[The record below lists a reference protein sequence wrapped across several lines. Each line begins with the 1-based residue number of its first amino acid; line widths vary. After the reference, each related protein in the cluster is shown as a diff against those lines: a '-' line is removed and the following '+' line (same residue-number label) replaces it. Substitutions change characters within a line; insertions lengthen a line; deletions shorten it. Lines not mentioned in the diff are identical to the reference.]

1 MNWHVSIQI
10 PLQVF
15 LFGSLGRVVP
25 CRAAPRSAVQ
35 CSAVQCSVVVSSCD
49 DTDSLMI
56 EAIGVSTDDS
66 YLSRNP
72 LTPHMFT
79 QLYGSKT
86 F

>member
-1 MNWHVSIQI
+1 MEKTNAALRQDSSQ
-10 PLQVF
+10 LQNHN
-15 LFGSLGRVVP
+15 
-25 CRAAPRSAVQ
+25 CTRAEKICGCTFRLQALWET
-35 CSAVQCSVVVSSCD
+35 SCE
-49 DTDSLMI
+49 DTESLMI

>member
-25 CRAAPRSAVQ
+25 CRAAPR
-35 CSAVQCSVVVSSCD
+35 SAVQCSVVVSSCD